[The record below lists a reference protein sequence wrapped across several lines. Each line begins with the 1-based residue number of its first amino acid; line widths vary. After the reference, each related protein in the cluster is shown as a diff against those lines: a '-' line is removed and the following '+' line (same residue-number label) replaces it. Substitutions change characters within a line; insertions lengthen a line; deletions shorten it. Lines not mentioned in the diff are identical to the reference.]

1 MWEFGNG
8 RTEEGCEVSHTFG
21 FNGVYEANLIV
32 RLPSGRQ
39 ETTNFEV
46 VIGDV
51 ESFVEPAGVFGTG
64 NEPGSDTVPAGNADD
79 PAQDPPSDN
88 ETNADPVDNTDPR
101 DQAPDDIDDQT
112 QPDFETDDN
121 PVDDETPDEEPVDVE
136 ILSVDAGDD
145 VVVFSGRPVALDGL
159 VTYTSMSGMPAISW
173 QQRGGPPVVWPES
186 RYASDAR
193 LIVPMVSQ
201 VAEIELA
208 LVATADD
215 QAGGTQIVEDTLR
228 ITVEPIPASLEL
240 DDPRW
245 ADQLSDDTTSLQ
257 QALDSGASTITV
269 PATGLRTVYE
279 TLLVRDDTTL
289 ILEPGVVIHAA
300 PDEFHGIFDSLMEVH
315 EVRNV
320 TIHGNG
326 ATMRMRR
333 EDYDSTD
340 YQQSEWRHTLSIQ
353 GAENIEVVGLK
364 AAGSGGDGI
373 YVGATWDDRR
383 VPCRNVTLR
392 GCHAEDNYRNGIGIV
407 SVENLLV
414 EDCLITGTS
423 GTAPQAGLLIEPSDL
438 GDRLI
443 NILVRNCRVESN
455 SGTGF
460 MTNLS
465 RLKGRSEPVDVAIE
479 DCLVDGTIQP
489 GLRAIMREDLGATGH
504 FTFRR
509 ITVKN
514 VRHAGAKV
522 IWDQRSDTSV
532 SFEECTFEHVAFED
546 GLAPFA
552 FEMTTVGQVGTG
564 TISFS
569 DCHLFNDRQRSTVSV
584 LADGTELFPNVS
596 GEITISDVDPGE
608 TDHSR
613 LPNLNVVLLDN
624 N

>member
-1 MWEFGNG
+1 MLLDARKLLLVTLLVSIGCDSVNPPAGDDGASILGASAVETGDAISVASDEQASGSPLSIKTGTPFCCDSNERVFQALFDQEPLSPFAVCMWEFGNG

-333 EDYDSTD
+333 E
-340 YQQSEWRHTLSIQ
+340 
-353 GAENIEVVGLK
+353 GL
-364 AAGSGGDGI
+364 
-373 YVGATWDDRR
+373 
-383 VPCRNVTLR
+383 
-392 GCHAEDNYRNGIGIV
+392 
-407 SVENLLV
+407 
-414 EDCLITGTS
+414 
-423 GTAPQAGLLIEPSDL
+423 
-438 GDRLI
+438 
-443 NILVRNCRVESN
+443 
-455 SGTGF
+455 
-460 MTNLS
+460 
-465 RLKGRSEPVDVAIE
+465 
-479 DCLVDGTIQP
+479 
-489 GLRAIMREDLGATGH
+489 
-504 FTFRR
+504 
-509 ITVKN
+509 
-514 VRHAGAKV
+514 
-522 IWDQRSDTSV
+522 
-532 SFEECTFEHVAFED
+532 
-546 GLAPFA
+546 
-552 FEMTTVGQVGTG
+552 
-564 TISFS
+564 
-569 DCHLFNDRQRSTVSV
+569 STVRV
-584 LADGTELFPNVS
+584 ATHPLHTRG
-596 GEITISDVDPGE
+596 GK
-608 TDHSR
+608 HRSR
-613 LPNLNVVLLDN
+613 RPQSCRLRW
-624 N
+624 